1 MAKKKLPR
9 STRKSPLLNTQGD
22 VEVVTITTLSD
33 FTRFVE
39 DRCDR
44 ELVLFR
50 GQGRDWKL
58 TPKIARIMPREAER
72 ALLNEFKRR
81 SAPFLHQ
88 RPENDWDWLALAQHH
103 GLPTRLLD
111 WTTNALAALWFAV
124 RTARTPNDDDAQ
136 AVVYT
141 FFPSPASLVSNHE
154 LSPASPGPFECER
167 TRVFCPNM
175 VTGRIVT
182 SPVGSR
188 STPISKGK
196 DSVCSSRCVAK
207 TIHC

>member
-1 MAKKKLPR
+1 MAKKKRPR
-9 STRKSPLLNTQGD
+9 PVPESALSRAHAD
-22 VEVVTITTLSD
+22 VEEITLTTLSD

-39 DRCDR
+39 GRCDS

-50 GQGRDWKL
+50 GQARDWSL
-58 TPKIARIMPREAER
+58 TPKIARIVPREAVLKSER
-72 ALLNEFKRR
+72 SLLIEFKRR

-124 RTARTPNDDDAQ
+124 RTPRPENDRDAP

-141 FFPSPASLVSNHE
+141 FFPSPESLVSNHE
-154 LSPASPGPFECER
+154 LSPGSPGPFECDR
-167 TRVFCPNM
+167 PRVFCPNM
-175 VTGRIVT
+175 VTGRIVDQSGWFT
-182 SPVGSR
+182 VHP
-188 STPISKGK
+188 
-196 DSVCSSRCVAK
+196 
-207 TIHC
+207 